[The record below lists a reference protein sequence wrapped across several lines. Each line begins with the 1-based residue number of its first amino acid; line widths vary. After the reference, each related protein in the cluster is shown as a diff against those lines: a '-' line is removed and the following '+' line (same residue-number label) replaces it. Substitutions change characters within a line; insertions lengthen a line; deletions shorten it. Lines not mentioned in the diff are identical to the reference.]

1 MSTLWQDVR
10 FGARVLWKS
19 TGFTVVA
26 VVALALG
33 VGATTAIF
41 SVMNAVL
48 WRPLPYREPDRLV
61 MIWMDNRR
69 LGMHEVI
76 YFYPNYQDYRNQNT
90 TFAQLAAFTT
100 QGFNLTGAGEPE
112 RVIGAATTATFFEVM
127 GTSPALGRT
136 FTPDE
141 EQPGDATSVIISYG
155 LWQSRFGGEQSVVG
169 KNISLN

>member
-1 MSTLWQDVR
+1 MEDAAQPTRPFALTRHAKTFSLWRFAMGRLWQDVR

-19 TGFTVVA
+19 PGFTVVA

-69 LGMHEVI
+69 LGMHEDI
-76 YFYPNYQDYRNQNT
+76 HSYPNYQDYRN
-90 TFAQLAAFTT
+90 
-100 QGFNLTGAGEPE
+100 
-112 RVIGAATTATFFEVM
+112 
-127 GTSPALGRT
+127 
-136 FTPDE
+136 
-141 EQPGDATSVIISYG
+141 
-155 LWQSRFGGEQSVVG
+155 
-169 KNISLN
+169 